1 MNFCKFF
8 FKQAR
13 TLLYERGIT
22 LNKKL
27 IFAGSTLLIA
37 LPLKVQAEPQI
48 TPTPIESTTPQTTA
62 PTLSSPNTTITPTQE
77 NQNTTEPVTLP
88 QTNNTDI
95 QREIDSE
102 QEQNKLD
109 AEKKVDALK
118 ENLKK
123 SEDNKT
129 VIKQQISEISKY
141 IDDTEKTIT
150 DIQNKINET
159 QSKITSTENNISSL
173 TKSLGETQKD
183 IVIKTAE
190 LNEQKKKLGETISF
204 MYQNRDFGF
213 FQFFFQTENLQDLIN
228 AHEFINIIADE
239 NEKIYKAIKK
249 QEKTLKTQ
257 QKKLE
262 SNKKK
267 VEEEKNALLTLKKQQ
282 ELQKAQQDSILNTH
296 IEHETEMSNKLIE
309 EENQSK
315 QIMAEINKVLE
326 EAKPNIGTENIP
338 LNTNQVLISPM
349 KAGTYTISSVFGY
362 RVHPVLG
369 RTLAHNGIDMAAPLG
384 TPIYSA
390 GTGTVLFSGPA
401 SGFGN
406 WIVIQHDNGLFS
418 IYGHMSS
425 ETLYVKQG
433 QRVQQGQLISAVGNQ
448 GRSTGP
454 HLHLSIA
461 NAYNGSSFSYVDPLS
476 VLK

>member
-1 MNFCKFF
+1 MNFCKFL

-27 IFAGSTLLIA
+27 IFAGSALLIV
-37 LPLKVQAEPQI
+37 LPLQAQAESQVAL
-48 TPTPIESTTPQTTA
+48 TPTEPATPQTTA
-62 PTLSSPNTTITPTQE
+62 PTSSSPNTTVTPTQE
-77 NQNTTEPVTLP
+77 NENTIEPGTSP
-88 QTNNTDI
+88 QTNDTEI
-95 QREIDSE
+95 QKEIDSQ
-102 QEQNKLD
+102 QEQKKLE

-118 ENLKK
+118 EDLKK
-123 SEDNKT
+123 SEGKKT
-129 VIKQQISEISKY
+129 AVKQQISEINKY
-141 IDDTEKTIT
+141 IDETEKTIM
-150 DIQNKINET
+150 DIQNKINDT

-173 TKSLGETQKD
+173 TKSLGETQED

-249 QEKTLKTQ
+249 QEKALKTQ

-262 SNKKK
+262 DNKKK

-282 ELQKAQQDSILNTH
+282 EIQKAQQDAILNTH
-296 IEHETEMSNKLIE
+296 KEHETEMANKLVE
-309 EENQSK
+309 EENHSK
-315 QIMAEINKVLE
+315 QIMAEIKKVLE
-326 EAKPNIGTENIP
+326 EVKPNTGTENIP
-338 LNTNQVLISPM
+338 LNPNQVLTSPM

-461 NAYNGSSFSYVDPLS
+461 NAYNGSSFSYIDPLT

>member
-1 MNFCKFF
+1 MNFSKFL

-22 LNKKL
+22 LNKKFIL
-27 IFAGSTLLIA
+27 MGCALLIL
-37 LPLKVQAEPQI
+37 LPLRAQAESQE
-48 TPTPIESTTPQTTA
+48 TPTSTAPATPQTTS
-62 PTLSSPNTTITPTQE
+62 PSSPP
-77 NQNTTEPVTLP
+77 QNTVVAPIQGNKVITEPTTSP
-88 QTNNTDI
+88 QTNNADI
-95 QREIDSE
+95 QKEIDSE
-102 QEQNKLD
+102 QEQKKLD

-118 ENLKK
+118 DDLKK

-141 IDDTEKTIT
+141 IDETEKTIA

-159 QSKITSTENNISSL
+159 QTEITSTEDNILSL
-173 TKSLGETQKD
+173 TKSLSETQKD

-249 QEKTLKTQ
+249 QEKTLKKQ

-262 SNKKK
+262 DNKKK
-267 VEEEKNALLTLKKQQ
+267 VEDQKNALLNLKKQQ
-282 ELQKAQQDSILNTH
+282 EVQRAQQDVILSTH
-296 IEHETEMSNKLIE
+296 KQHETEMSNKLIE

-326 EAKPNIGTENIP
+326 EVKPNTGTENIP
-338 LNTNQVLISPM
+338 LNPDQVLTSPM

-369 RTLAHNGIDMAAPLG
+369 RTLSHNGIDMAAPLG

-425 ETLYVKQG
+425 ETLYAKQG

-461 NAYNGSSFSYVDPLS
+461 NAYNGSSFSYIDPLN
-476 VLK
+476 VIK

>member
-1 MNFCKFF
+1 MNFCKFL

-27 IFAGSTLLIA
+27 IFAGCALLIV
-37 LPLKVQAEPQI
+37 LPLQAQAESQPAL
-48 TPTPIESTTPQTTA
+48 TPTEPATSQTTVPTSPPPNTTATPIQENENITEPVKSPQTTD
-62 PTLSSPNTTITPTQE
+62 TETQK
-77 NQNTTEPVTLP
+77 
-88 QTNNTDI
+88 D
-95 QREIDSE
+95 IDSQ
-102 QEQNKLD
+102 QEQKKIE

-118 ENLKK
+118 EDLKK
-123 SEDNKT
+123 SEGKKT
-129 VIKQQISEISKY
+129 VIKQQISEINKY
-141 IDDTEKTIT
+141 IDETEKTII

-159 QSKITSTENNISSL
+159 QTKITSRENNISSL

-249 QEKTLKTQ
+249 QEKALKTQ

-262 SNKKK
+262 DNKKK

-282 ELQKAQQDSILNTH
+282 EIQKAQQDAILNTH
-296 IEHETEMSNKLIE
+296 KEHETEMSNKLVE

-326 EAKPNIGTENIP
+326 EVKPNTGTENIP
-338 LNTNQVLISPM
+338 LNPNQVLTSPM
-349 KAGTYTISSVFGY
+349 KAGIYTISSVFGY

-369 RTLAHNGIDMAAPLG
+369 RALAHNGIDMAAPLG
-384 TPIYSA
+384 APIYSA

-461 NAYNGSSFSYVDPLS
+461 NAYNGSSFSYIDPLT
-476 VLK
+476 VIK